1 MDRPPQSFI
10 AVELLADRPD
20 LIAELGTLRW
30 HEWSR
35 HPGREDPQ
43 WWIDTTRRETGRA
56 LPPVTFVAIDE
67 TGSVAGGVG
76 LVPVEHPELA
86 DRGPWVVGA
95 VVRPDRRGLGVGG
108 TLVTG
113 LKLWAARTGIEQLWV
128 STGGRPVGFY
138 ARCGFRTIDLVDL
151 PGRDRLTIL
160 TLRLDASAQ

>member
-1 MDRPPQSFI
+1 MDRLTQPSI
-10 AVELLADRPD
+10 AIELLADRPD
-20 LIAELGTLRW
+20 LIAELARLRW

-67 TGSVAGGVG
+67 TGNASGGIG

-95 VVRPDRRGLGVGG
+95 VVRPDRRGRGVGG
-108 TLVTG
+108 TLLTG
-113 LKLWAARTGIEQLWV
+113 LKLWATRTGIERLWV
-128 STGGRPVGFY
+128 STGGHPADFY
-138 ARCGFRTIDLVDL
+138 IHCGFRTTDLVDL

-160 TLRLDASAQ
+160 TVQLGTTD